1 MKSKVS
7 KDLPIALMH
16 MIAPS
21 RNNVSNRLFSNQLI
35 IIFSYKQSRLFP
47 MSYFSQR
54 TLYNFIRG
62 GGVSFKRN
70 CGAASGGEYSR

>member
-7 KDLPIALMH
+7 KDLLIALMH

-35 IIFSYKQSRLFP
+35 IIFSYKQSQLFP

-54 TLYNFIRG
+54 TLYNFIK

-70 CGAASGGEYSR
+70 CGAASVGEYSR